1 MTDPKQIDS
10 LTQLKLTKAIQKAA
24 SVALVSDKDRSQII
38 ADQLD
43 KDSVPKSLTK
53 VATQA
58 FNRRIAVATIGSR
71 PDQEKA
77 EDFPLAD
84 IDKVASLRGVQYMQ
98 KAASVS
104 QAPFSFVLHTPQP
117 AAMKKVASA
126 QKEFPRMSW
135 EQLQTKIQN
144 YLQKQ
149 AAYINNYNLQLMSDQ
164 GDTQQL
170 VKKASQQLQ
179 SDPKSKQLLYNVY
192 TDAFHAVFPKLSQGM
207 QKTASYTILPD
218 NQCVQT
224 TERAIVQ
231 SAVLQD
237 KKDHFV
243 KVAKELQK
251 VVQSAN
257 KVQQAIYDGILHKKA
272 DGYTIVKDIAGNVAA
287 APVLAALGGA
297 KGFGQQA
304 ASVLADAGKAMF
316 SKDYAVS
323 PSSAITAKLMS
334 TDRYDDAKM
343 ALIRTLSDKNFKGW
357 KAKEV
362 ADAVQNVIANN
373 QNMQSPKNNRALKAS
388 VAEYLLNQGKDNM
401 ASLSAYTKMM
411 KDITQARKAESETNK
426 MTKIKALSS
435 QGTRSDAPSLDF
447 SVLKENLGNAAKG
460 LQLPYDLGKD
470 VDDYKKQK
478 QREQEAVRKAMDQQ
492 QRQQAKRMGDVAQR
506 KKDAIFQ
513 LMFTGAKKHHSHI
526 KNIADFNALSANRK
540 AALYALA
547 KRDFENLPQ
556 ASQKALMET
565 AGYTASSFKP
575 GKNKSGKNKGQNNQQ
590 NTNSSSTTP

>member
-53 VATQA
+53 IATQA

-149 AAYINNYNLQLMSDQ
+149 AAYINSYNLQLMSDQ

-192 TDAFHAVFPKLSQGM
+192 TDAFHAVFPKLSQNM

-257 KVQQAIYDGILHKKA
+257 KVQQAIYDGVLHKKA

-401 ASLSAYTKMM
+401 ASLSAYAKMM
-411 KDITQARKAESETNK
+411 KDLTQTRKAQAQEDKSNK
-426 MTKIKALSS
+426 VKALSS
-435 QGTRSDAPSLDF
+435 QGVRSDTPVVDLSK
-447 SVLKENLGNAAKG
+447 LKEALNNASSG
-460 LQLPYDLGKD
+460 LKLPYQLGKD
-470 VDDYKKQK
+470 IQDYKKQR
-478 QREQEAVRKAMDQQ
+478 QADQQAVLKVLNQQ
-492 QRQQAKRMGDVAQR
+492 QRKEAEQMKRGAQKAAQQQR
-506 KKDAIFQ
+506 KIVQRLA
-513 LMFTGAKKHHSHI
+513 LTAY
-526 KNIADFNALSANRK
+526 NARRGNKYKVKSLDQIPTQGK
-540 AALYALA
+540 LLYAL
-547 KRDFENLPQ
+547 
-556 ASQKALMET
+556 T
-565 AGYTASSFKP
+565 
-575 GKNKSGKNKGQNNQQ
+575 KGQQDAEKLSPKARQ
-590 NTNSSSTTP
+590 LMIDTIAASK

>member
-53 VATQA
+53 IATQA

-104 QAPFSFVLHTPQP
+104 QAPFSFVLHIPQP

-149 AAYINNYNLQLMSDQ
+149 AAYINSYNLQLMSDQ

-170 VKKASQQLQ
+170 VKKASKQLQ

-192 TDAFHAVFPKLSQGM
+192 TDAFHVVFPKLAQGM
-207 QKTASYTILPD
+207 QKTAAYTILPD

-224 TERAIVQ
+224 TERAILQ

-237 KKDHFV
+237 KKDNFV

-272 DGYTIVKDIAGNVAA
+272 DGYTLVKDIAGNALA
-287 APVLAALGGA
+287 APVIAGL
-297 KGFGQQA
+297 GFGTGVASQTADTLQDA
-304 ASVLADAGKAMF
+304 ASAMF
-316 SKDYAVS
+316 SKDYAVK
-323 PSSAITAKLMS
+323 PSSVITAKIIN
-334 TDRYDDAKM
+334 TDKYDDTKM
-343 ALIRTLSDKNFKGW
+343 ALIKMLANKNFKAY
-357 KAKEV
+357 KAKDI
-362 ADAVQNVIANN
+362 AKATLSQIANN
-373 QNMQSPKNNRALKAS
+373 TNFQSPKFNKALTAFVGNNLVNQGKQNLASLAAQANILKSLTQANKAQEGLSAYDKTKLLSDVKARQDIDLPTFKAVGDAASALHSMSLPYEFGKDLDQWKSQRIKDQEAILDNAEKADRKQAQEMKAQAQKLKAS
-388 VAEYLLNQGKDNM
+388 VQNAKLMLLRQGLKHNAAPYRNILNKDRRLQDINDIKDLQADQM
-401 ASLSAYTKMM
+401 PRALDIASAYFDRRSQQQKQNLM
-411 KDITQARKAESETNK
+411 
-426 MTKIKALSS
+426 ALSQTS
-435 QGTRSDAPSLDF
+435 KSRSS
-447 SVLKENLGNAAKG
+447 
-460 LQLPYDLGKD
+460 
-470 VDDYKKQK
+470 
-478 QREQEAVRKAMDQQ
+478 
-492 QRQQAKRMGDVAQR
+492 
-506 KKDAIFQ
+506 
-513 LMFTGAKKHHSHI
+513 
-526 KNIADFNALSANRK
+526 
-540 AALYALA
+540 
-547 KRDFENLPQ
+547 
-556 ASQKALMET
+556 
-565 AGYTASSFKP
+565 
-575 GKNKSGKNKGQNNQQ
+575 KSGKGQK
-590 NTNSSSTTP
+590 TP

>member
-1 MTDPKQIDS
+1 MADPKQIDS

-53 VATQA
+53 IATQA

-149 AAYINNYNLQLMSDQ
+149 AAYINSYNLQLMSDQ

-179 SDPKSKQLLYNVY
+179 SDPKSNQLLYNVY
-192 TDAFHAVFPKLSQGM
+192 TDAFQAVFPELSQGM
-207 QKTASYTILPD
+207 RKTSSYTILPD

-224 TERAIVQ
+224 AERAIVQ

-257 KVQQAIYDGILHKKA
+257 KVQQAIYDGVLHKKA
-272 DGYTIVKDIAGNVAA
+272 DGYTLVKDIAGNAIA
-287 APVLAALGGA
+287 APVIAGL
-297 KGFGQQA
+297 GFGTGVASQTADTLRDA
-304 ASVLADAGKAMF
+304 ATAMF
-316 SKDYAVS
+316 SKDYAVK
-323 PSSAITAKLMS
+323 PSSVLTDKLIN
-334 TDRYDDAKM
+334 TDRYDDIKM
-343 ALIRTLSDKNFKGW
+343 ALIKMLSNKNFKAYKAKDIAKATLSQIANNTNFQSPKYNKALTAFVGNNLVNQGKQNLASLAAQANVLKSLSQASKANEDTNILNKMKTLSDV
-357 KAKEV
+357 KARQDIDLPTFSAVE
-362 ADAVQNVIANN
+362 DAAAN
-373 QNMQSPKNNRALKAS
+373 
-388 VAEYLLNQGKDNM
+388 
-401 ASLSAYTKMM
+401 
-411 KDITQARKAESETNK
+411 
-426 MTKIKALSS
+426 
-435 QGTRSDAPSLDF
+435 
-447 SVLKENLGNAAKG
+447 AKG
-460 LQLPYDLGKD
+460 LSLPYQFGKDLDQWKEQRIKDQQAVLDNMEKADRKQAEQMKTQAQKLKARVQNAKLMLLRQGLKHKASPYRDVLRRGRQLKD
-470 VDDYKKQK
+470 VDDVKDLYADQM
-478 QREQEAVRKAMDQQ
+478 AAALDTASAYFARKSPQQ
-492 QRQQAKRMGDVAQR
+492 QQK
-506 KKDAIFQ
+506 
-513 LMFTGAKKHHSHI
+513 LM
-526 KNIADFNALSANRK
+526 
-540 AALYALA
+540 ALA
-547 KRDFENLPQ
+547 Q
-556 ASQKALMET
+556 AS
-565 AGYTASSFKP
+565 KP
-575 GKNKSGKNKGQNNQQ
+575 GKSSKKGQK
-590 NTNSSSTTP
+590 TP